1 MKSPFISA
9 ELRQG
14 LQSAVG
20 LLVIGLVFA
29 VLAPTF
35 RQWPAIRSVLE
46 QSTVLA
52 IMAAGSTIVLISGG
66 LDLSIGSVL
75 ALSTCVV
82 GSLLI
87 VDVPVPIAVLAGI
100 GVGAAV
106 GTINGLIIVG
116 TGIPSLVATLGMM
129 MIARGVA
136 LMVGAGKDM
145 SRFPE
150 SFQWLG
156 AGFVGPVLIMMI
168 VFLSMGVLLSKTKLG
183 FDAYAIGGNEEVAR
197 LAGVPVNRIRI
208 IYYAIGGALA
218 GLASVVETARLNF
231 ATPNR
236 GEGMELQAIAAVVI
250 GGTSMF
256 GGMGG
261 VGRTIIGVLIIK
273 TLEAGLIHLRVGSFW
288 QRVAIGVVIIL
299 AVWLDRVQ
307 RTRAAAA
314 ATVSD
319 V

>member
-1 MKSPFISA
+1 VTAIRINDK
-9 ELRQG
+9 LRKG
-14 LQSAVG
+14 LQS
-20 LLVIGLVFA
+20 VIGLIAIFAVFA
-29 VLAPTF
+29 ILAPSF
-35 RQWPAIRSVLE
+35 RQWSTVRTILE

-66 LDLSIGSVL
+66 LDLSIGSIL
-75 ALSTCVV
+75 ALTTCIAGTLLV
-82 GSLLI
+82 G
-87 VDVPVPIAVLAGI
+87 DVPVPIAVLA
-100 GVGAAV
+100 AV
-106 GTINGLIIVG
+106 GTGALVGAINGFVIIG
-116 TGIPSLVATLGMM
+116 TKIPSLVATLGMM
-129 MIARGVA
+129 MIARGAA
-136 LMVGAGKDM
+136 LMVGAGRDM

-156 AGFVGPVLIMMI
+156 AGFVGPVFIMLL
-168 VFLSMGVLLSKTKLG
+168 VFALMGFVLSKTKLG
-183 FDAYAIGGNEEVAR
+183 FDAYAIGGQSEVAR
-197 LAGVPVNRIRI
+197 LAGISVQRNRV
-208 IYYAIGGALA
+208 IYYSIGGLLA

-256 GGMGG
+256 GGVGG

-307 RTRAAAA
+307 RTR
-314 ATVSD
+314 SD
-319 V
+319 

>member
-1 MKSPFISA
+1 MNDKVRKGA
-9 ELRQG
+9 
-14 LQSAVG
+14 QSVIG
-20 LLVIGLVFA
+20 LLVIFAVFA
-29 VLAPTF
+29 ILAPSF
-35 RQWPAIRSVLE
+35 RQWSTIRTILE

-75 ALSTCVV
+75 ALTTCIV
-82 GSLLI
+82 GTLL
-87 VDVPVPIAVLAGI
+87 VGGVPVPLAVLAAI
-100 GVGAAV
+100 GTGAFVGM
-106 GTINGLIIVG
+106 INGLVIIG
-116 TGIPSLVATLGMM
+116 TKIPSLVATLGMM

-136 LMVGAGKDM
+136 LMVGAGRDM

-156 AGFVGPVLIMMI
+156 SGFFGPVLIMAI
-168 VFLSMGVLLSKTKLG
+168 VFAVMGFMLSRTKLG
-183 FDAYAIGGNEEVAR
+183 FDAYAIGGQSEVAR
-197 LAGVPVNRIRI
+197 LAGISVQRNRV
-208 IYYAIGGALA
+208 IYYSIGGLLA

-256 GGMGG
+256 GGVGG

-273 TLEAGLIHLRVGSFW
+273 TLEAGLSHLRVGSFW

-307 RTRAAAA
+307 RTK
-314 ATVSD
+314 SE
-319 V
+319 

>member
-1 MKSPFISA
+1 MKIPALPSR
-9 ELRQG
+9 LRQG
-14 LQSAVG
+14 LQS
-20 LLVIGLVFA
+20 VIGLAVIFVVFA
-29 VLAPTF
+29 VLSPTF
-35 RQWPAIRSVLE
+35 RQWSTIQTILQ

-66 LDLSIGSVL
+66 LDLSVGSIL
-75 ALSTCVV
+75 ALTTCVV
-82 GSLLI
+82 GTALI
-87 VDVPVPIAVLAGI
+87 GEMPVFMAVVI
-100 GVGAAV
+100 GMAIGAFVGAV
-106 GTINGLIIVG
+106 NGLIIV
-116 TGIPSLVATLGMM
+116 TTRIPSLVATLGMM

-156 AGFVGPVLIMMI
+156 AGFAGPVLAMAV
-168 VFLSMGVLLSKTKLG
+168 VFVTMAFLLKKTKLG
-183 FDAYAIGGNEEVAR
+183 FDAYAIGGNEEVAH
-197 LAGVPVNRIRI
+197 LAGVRVPRNRI
-208 IYYAIGGALA
+208 IYYSIGGLLA
-218 GLASVVETARLNF
+218 ALASVVETARLNF

-261 VGRTIIGVLIIK
+261 VGRTIVGVLIIK

-307 RTRAAAA
+307 RSRGK
-314 ATVSD
+314 
-319 V
+319 

>member
-1 MKSPFISA
+1 
-9 ELRQG
+9 
-14 LQSAVG
+14 
-20 LLVIGLVFA
+20 
-29 VLAPTF
+29 
-35 RQWPAIRSVLE
+35 
-46 QSTVLA
+46 
-52 IMAAGSTIVLISGG
+52 
-66 LDLSIGSVL
+66 
-75 ALSTCVV
+75 
-82 GSLLI
+82 
-87 VDVPVPIAVLAGI
+87 
-100 GVGAAV
+100 
-106 GTINGLIIVG
+106 
-116 TGIPSLVATLGMM
+116 MM

-156 AGFVGPVLIMMI
+156 SGFVGPVLIMAL
-168 VFLSMGVLLSKTKLG
+168 VFSTMAFVLGKTKLG
-183 FDAYAIGGNEEVAR
+183 FDAYAIGGNPEVAR
-197 LAGVPVNRIRI
+197 LAGVSIWRNRI
-208 IYYAIGGALA
+208 IYYALGGL
-218 GLASVVETARLNF
+218 LASVASIVETARLNF

-299 AVWLDRVQ
+299 AVWLDRIQ
-307 RTRAAAA
+307 RPKE
-314 ATVSD
+314 
-319 V
+319 

>member
-14 LQSAVG
+14 LQSAFG

-29 VLAPTF
+29 MLAPTF

-52 IMAAGSTIVLISGG
+52 VMAAGSTIVLISGG

-87 VDVPVPIAVLAGI
+87 VDVPVTIAVLAGI
-100 GVGAAV
+100 GVGAAI

-145 SRFPE
+145 SRFPA

-156 AGFVGPVLIMMI
+156 AGFVGPVLIMTL
-168 VFLSMGVLLSKTKLG
+168 VFVSVGVLLSKTKLG
-183 FDAYAIGGNEEVAR
+183 LDAYAIGGNEEVAR
-197 LAGVPVNRIRI
+197 LAGVPVNRNRVF
-208 IYYAIGGALA
+208 YYAIGGALA

-314 ATVSD
+314 ATASAV
-319 V
+319 